1 MVLMVC
7 KPTIVLGYLCPGLV
21 PCAAPWRFAGRH
33 GIYVDEVLHAAYGA
47 TVNEC
52 VEV

>member
-1 MVLMVC
+1 MILMVC

-21 PCAAPWRFAGRH
+21 PCAVPWQACRH

-47 TVNEC
+47 TLYEC